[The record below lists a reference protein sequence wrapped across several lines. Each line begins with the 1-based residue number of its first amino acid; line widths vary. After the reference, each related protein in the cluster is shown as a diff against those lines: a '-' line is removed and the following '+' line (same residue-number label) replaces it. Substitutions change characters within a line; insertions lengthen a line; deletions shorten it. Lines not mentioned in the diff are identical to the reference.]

1 MNPSYTKVNH
11 CRVCGSENITDLE
24 IDKNFYLMNLDQTV
38 LLSYAVCMNCQFI
51 FHGEYVGDE
60 YLENYYKRSTMLRRR
75 EPTEF
80 EVDQGKRQSDF

>member
-38 LLSYAVCMNCQFI
+38 SAFLCSMYGLSIYF
-51 FHGEYVGDE
+51 
-60 YLENYYKRSTMLRRR
+60 SW
-75 EPTEF
+75 
-80 EVDQGKRQSDF
+80 